1 MSGWGVPEMRAVIQ
15 RVSRAGVVVDG
26 TRIATI
32 GSGLLVLLGVENGDG
47 EKAAEYLAEKTAGL
61 RIFEDA
67 AGKMN
72 LSVLD
77 CTAEVL
83 VVSQF
88 TLLADC
94 RKGRRPGFSAAAPPE
109 LAEPLCDYFVEQLKQ
124 RGIKVQTGKFRADM
138 AVDLVNDGPVTVLL
152 DSLRNF

>member
-1 MSGWGVPEMRAVIQ
+1 MRAVIQ
-15 RVSRAGVVVDG
+15 RVSRAGVIVNG
-26 TRIATI
+26 ARIAAI
-32 GSGLLVLLGVENGDG
+32 GPGLLVLLGVENGDD
-47 EKAAEYLAEKTAGL
+47 EKAAEYLADKTAGL

-67 AGKMN
+67 AEKMN

-77 CTAEVL
+77 CAGDVL

-109 LAEPLCDYFVEQLKQ
+109 LAEPLCEYFVTQLKQ
-124 RGIKVQTGKFRADM
+124 RGVKVQTGQFRANM
-138 AVDLVNDGPVTVLL
+138 AVDLVNDGPVTILL
-152 DSLRNF
+152 ESR

>member
-1 MSGWGVPEMRAVIQ
+1 MRAVIQ

-26 TRIATI
+26 MPIATI

-61 RIFEDA
+61 RIFEDV

-109 LAEPLCDYFVEQLKQ
+109 LAEPLCDYFVDQLKQ

-138 AVDLVNDGPVTVLL
+138 AVDLVNDGPVTILL

>member
-1 MSGWGVPEMRAVIQ
+1 MRAVIQ
-15 RVSRAGVVVDG
+15 RVSSAGVVVDG

-32 GSGLLVLLGVENGDG
+32 GSGLLVLLGVETDDDK
-47 EKAAEYLAEKTAGL
+47 KAAEYLAEKIAGL
-61 RIFEDA
+61 RIFEDGA
-67 AGKMN
+67 EKMN

-77 CTAEVL
+77 CSGEIL

-109 LAEPLCDYFVEQLKQ
+109 RAEPLCDYFVTQLKQ
-124 RGIKVQTGKFRADM
+124 HGVLVQTGQFRADM
-138 AVDLVNDGPVTVLL
+138 AVDLVNDGPVTILL
-152 DSLRNF
+152 DSHRNF